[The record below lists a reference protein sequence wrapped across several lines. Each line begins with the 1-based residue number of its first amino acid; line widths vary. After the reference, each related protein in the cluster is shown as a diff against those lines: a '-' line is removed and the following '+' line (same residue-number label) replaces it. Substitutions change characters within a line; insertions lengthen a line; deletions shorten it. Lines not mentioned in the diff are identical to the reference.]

1 MTSRRSFLK
10 TAAACAPAAALAA
23 QAPPIAP
30 PGTTAS
36 YDIHSLPSHYDVE
49 RTVINLENA
58 YWGVMP
64 RETAAVYAGKLQYVN
79 RLNSLFARNAI
90 VGHTMNAQLDEARAS
105 IAQLLHCET
114 EEIALTRSGSDGLQS
129 LIVNYNLLKP
139 GDAVLYCDLDYDTM
153 IAAMDF
159 LQERRGARV
168 VRFNMP
174 EPATTA
180 NILAAYEDIL
190 KQTPQAKL
198 LLVTHVSNRTG
209 LVTPVREIVA
219 MARARGVDT
228 IVDAAHGIGCLD
240 VTLPDFGADFV
251 GWSMHKWLAAP
262 LGTGA
267 VYIRKSRIPDV
278 EVAFD
283 NNEVP
288 ETDIRARI
296 PAGAINFAAVMTIP
310 AAIGFHR
317 AVGPAAKEAHL
328 RTLRNRWVNAARDVP
343 GVDITVPNDPARYC
357 AITSFRLRG
366 MRTVADAEHVQHQLL
381 QKHGILTVARKGV
394 TGGPVVRVTPALY
407 NTPAD
412 CDALVRA
419 LEAEHAMFS

>member
-1 MTSRRSFLK
+1 MLTETCAAPVDAGATHTSGPI
-10 TAAACAPAAALAA
+10 TAV
-23 QAPPIAP
+23 
-30 PGTTAS
+30 
-36 YDIHSLPSHYDVE
+36 DLPSHYDVD
-49 RTVINLENA
+49 RGVINLENA

-64 RETAAVYAGKLQYVN
+64 RQTAAVYAEKLLYVN

-90 VGHTMNAQLDEARAS
+90 AGHTMDAQLDEARAS
-105 IAQLLHCET
+105 IASLLRSSV

-139 GDAVLYCDLDYDTM
+139 GDAVLYCDLDYDAM

-159 LQERRGARV
+159 LEERRGAKV
-168 VRFNMP
+168 VRFTIP

-180 NILAAYEDIL
+180 NILAAYDEIL
-190 KQTPQAKL
+190 KKTLKAKL

-267 VYIRKSRIPDV
+267 VYIRRSRIHDV

-283 NNEVP
+283 NHEIG

-296 PAGAINFAAVMTIP
+296 PAGTINFAAAMTIP
-310 AAIGFHR
+310 AAIDFHR
-317 AVGPAAKEAHL
+317 AVGPAAKERQL
-328 RTLRNRWVNAARDVP
+328 RTLRSQWVDAVRDVP
-343 GVDITVPNDPARYC
+343 EVEITVPDDPARWC

-366 MRTVADAEHVQHQLL
+366 MKSFADAERVQHALL

-394 TGGPVVRVTPALY
+394 AAGPVVRVTPSLY
-407 NTPAD
+407 NTAAD

-419 LEAEHAMFS
+419 LKDERRMFA

>member
-10 TAAACAPAAALAA
+10 SAAACAPASMLANA
-23 QAPPIAP
+23 QQQSSGSGPAI
-30 PGTTAS
+30 
-36 YDIHSLPSHYDVE
+36 YDVATLPAHYDVD
-49 RTVINLENA
+49 RSAINLENA

-64 RETAAVYAGKLQYVN
+64 RETAAVYADKIQYVN
-79 RLNSLFARNAI
+79 RLNSLFARNAMAN
-90 VGHTMNAQLDEARAS
+90 HTMNAQLDEARAS
-105 IAQLLHCET
+105 IASLLHCET

-139 GDAVLYCDLDYDTM
+139 GDAVVYCDLDYDAM
-153 IAAMDF
+153 IFAMDY
-159 LQERRGARV
+159 LQERRGAQV
-168 VRFNMP
+168 VRFAMP

-180 NILAAYEDIL
+180 NILAAYEDTL
-190 KQTPQAKL
+190 KRTPNAKL

-283 NNEVP
+283 NHDVP
-288 ETDIRARI
+288 TEDIRARI
-296 PAGAINFAAVMTIP
+296 PAGTINFAAVMTIP
-310 AAIGFHR
+310 AAIDFHR
-317 AVGPAAKEAHL
+317 KVGPAAKEQHL
-328 RTLRNRWVNAARDVP
+328 RTLRNRWVEQARSIP
-343 GVDITVPNDPARYC
+343 GVEITVPDDPARFC

-366 MRTVADAEHVQHQLL
+366 MHTDADAERVQHVLL
-381 QKHGILTVARKGV
+381 QKHNILTVARKGV
-394 TGGPVVRVTPALY
+394 TKGPVVRVTPALY
-407 NTPAD
+407 NTPAN

-419 LEAEHAMFS
+419 LEAEHSLFA

>member
-1 MTSRRSFLK
+1 MTSRRNFLK
-10 TAAACAPAAALAA
+10 NAAACAPASVLA
-23 QAPPIAP
+23 QASSSGQGMPPPSYSIA
-30 PGTTAS
+30 
-36 YDIHSLPSHYDVE
+36 DLPQHYDVD
-49 RTVINLENA
+49 RSVINLENA

-64 RETAAVYAGKLQYVN
+64 RETAAAYAENIQYVN
-79 RLNSLFARNAI
+79 RLNSVFARNTLAD
-90 VGHTMNAQLDEARAS
+90 HTMNAQFDDARAS
-105 IAQLLHCET
+105 IASLLHCDT

-139 GDAVLYCDLDYDTM
+139 GDAVIYCDLDYDAM
-153 IAAMDF
+153 IFAMEY
-159 LQERRGARV
+159 LQERRGAQI
-168 VRFNMP
+168 VRFTMP

-180 NILAAYEDIL
+180 NILAAYEDVL
-190 KQTPQAKL
+190 KRTPNAKL

-267 VYIRKSRIPDV
+267 VYIRKSRIPDI
-278 EVAFD
+278 EIAFD
-283 NNEVP
+283 NHDVP
-288 ETDIRARI
+288 TDDIRARI
-296 PAGAINFAAVMTIP
+296 PAGTVNFAAFMTIP
-310 AAIGFHR
+310 AAIDFHR
-317 AVGPAAKEAHL
+317 KVGPAAKERQL
-328 RTLRNRWVNAARDVP
+328 RTLRNRWVDAARSIP
-343 GVDITVPNDPARYC
+343 GVGITVPDDPARYC

-366 MRTVADAEHVQHQLL
+366 MHTDAEAERVQHVLL
-381 QKHGILTVARKGV
+381 QKHNVHTVARKGV
-394 TGGPVVRVTPALY
+394 HQGPVIRVTPALF
-407 NTPAD
+407 NTLAD

-419 LEAEHAMFS
+419 LEAEQNLFA